1 MNHVAELNAANK
13 ALTDFLE
20 VETQDKSRFR
30 FTPEDRI
37 KHVYDVQFTEGKE
50 RIFASRVQSIHKCA
64 SQDNV
69 DGIMYFVQ
77 NRNVPV
83 DKLDD
88 FGNTSLCMAAH
99 HGSSNAIAELCYFHA
114 NVDLPS
120 AQKGWTPIHFAANG
134 GHASVVKQLYNF
146 GANTTL
152 KDKGGFTAAHLAAQC
167 NQVEVLK
174 TLFFC
179 QPELPLKNDCLS
191 IRSKTG
197 LTPAHVAAQFDCLEA
212 LKFLSRAGCD
222 MEAEDEFKETP
233 AHKAARN
240 NSQSCMKLLDGRI
253 GVAMHGE
260 NVETD
265 TPSDLQ
271 QQCTRHNMA
280 SKLETGPSQVY
291 SQRLVKHIDKNEK
304 SHLFVSN
311 SDPRGKR
318 ISYVGTNRWHKTPAE
333 MREEANLKKG
343 IVKEY
348 KPPPPKGPPPKFQ
361 QRKDRLSFEF
371 NI

>member
-1 MNHVAELNAANK
+1 MDHLRELELANK

-20 VETQDKSRFR
+20 VETQDRSRYR
-30 FTPEDRI
+30 FTKEDRI

-69 DGIMYFVQ
+69 DGIMYFIQ
-77 NRNVPV
+77 NKRIPV

-88 FGNTSLCMAAH
+88 FGNTALCMAAH
-99 HGSSNAIAELCYFHA
+99 HGCSNAIAELCLFHA

-134 GHASVVKQLYNF
+134 GHSSVVKQLYDF
-146 GANTTL
+146 GANSTL
-152 KDKGGFTAAHLAAQC
+152 QDKAGFSAAHLAAQC

-179 QPELPLKNDCLS
+179 QPDLPLTNECLS

-222 MEAEDEFKETP
+222 MEV
-233 AHKAARN
+233 R
-240 NSQSCMKLLDGRI
+240 
-253 GVAMHGE
+253 GVG
-260 NVETD
+260 
-265 TPSDLQ
+265 
-271 QQCTRHNMA
+271 
-280 SKLETGPSQVY
+280 G
-291 SQRLVKHIDKNEK
+291 
-304 SHLFVSN
+304 
-311 SDPRGKR
+311 G
-318 ISYVGTNRWHKTPAE
+318 G
-333 MREEANLKKG
+333 G
-343 IVKEY
+343 
-348 KPPPPKGPPPKFQ
+348 
-361 QRKDRLSFEF
+361 
-371 NI
+371 